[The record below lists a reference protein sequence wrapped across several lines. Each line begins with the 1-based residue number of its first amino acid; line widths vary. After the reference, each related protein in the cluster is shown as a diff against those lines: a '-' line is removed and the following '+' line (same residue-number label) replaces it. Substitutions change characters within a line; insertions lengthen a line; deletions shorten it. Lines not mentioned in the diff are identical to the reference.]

1 MENEKFYELKGYRV
15 RVEFTKYLYNNALA
29 VKLITENDE
38 PYAVVSVNLLES
50 DYIPKMMAFI
60 DINNCKWAEKFL
72 TENGIATPTG
82 EFGESGFC
90 TYPLYDF
97 GKYIKSRRAN
107 IKNNGDKNL

>member
-1 MENEKFYELKGYRV
+1 MNDFYNLKGYRV
-15 RVEFTKYLYNNALA
+15 RVEFTKYSYNNALA
-29 VKLITENDE
+29 VKLMTENDE

-50 DYIPKMMAFI
+50 DCIPKTMAFI

-72 TENGIATPTG
+72 TENEIATPTG

-97 GKYIKSRRAN
+97 SKYIKARRN
-107 IKNNGDKNL
+107 KWLK